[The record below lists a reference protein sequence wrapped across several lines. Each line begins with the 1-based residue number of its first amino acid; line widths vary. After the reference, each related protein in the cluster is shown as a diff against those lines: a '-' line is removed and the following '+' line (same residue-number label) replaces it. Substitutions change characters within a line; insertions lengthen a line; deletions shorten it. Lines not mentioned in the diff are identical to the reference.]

1 MSLAA
6 AFSFQ
11 TQFLALIGSEFLVD
25 LCAGLHSQKSFILS
39 MVWSICITI
48 VERRIFYWKMG
59 VMHCSGEARER
70 RETQEVP
77 CQSKMDRKSNILPKR
92 WRKRCWAEVGNE
104 KVNNRSID

>member
-1 MSLAA
+1 
-6 AFSFQ
+6 
-11 TQFLALIGSEFLVD
+11 
-25 LCAGLHSQKSFILS
+25 

-48 VERRIFYWKMG
+48 VERWILYWKMG
-59 VMHCSGEARER
+59 VMHCSGGARER
-70 RETQEVP
+70 CETQELP